1 MTEKAILSEIH
12 SLPENLRHEVLRYIS
27 FLKSKYVNVSDQ
39 TVEKKRVFGRAK
51 GRYEMSDDFD
61 KPIDEFKDYM

>member
-1 MTEKAILSEIH
+1 MTEQAILSEIH
-12 SLPENLRHEVLRYIS
+12 SLPENLRHEVLRYIF
-27 FLKSKYVNVSDQ
+27 FLKTKYVNVSDQ

-61 KPIDEFKDYM
+61 EPIDEFKDYM